1 MPLPLPTSP
10 HLSRSIHP
18 CHPLHCLLLG
28 QTTPN
33 NSLKMSHSFSEL
45 IHPLSLVNRR
55 PLTPRDVKSLQKC
68 SRSGNID
75 GLDYIFENKS
85 KGINI

>member
-1 MPLPLPTSP
+1 MSLPLPTSP

-18 CHPLHCLLLG
+18 CHPPSLSAPW

-33 NSLKMSHSFSEL
+33 NFLKMSHSSEL
-45 IHPLSLVNRR
+45 THPLSLVNRR
-55 PLTPRDVKSLQKC
+55 PLTPRDVKGLQKC

-85 KGINI
+85 KRINT